1 VTSFIFPTN
10 IHAIPS
16 TNNVH
21 PCNHHNDVA
30 PTPNPPQEA
39 PIASPESKNPTST
52 SPSTTSTNCAAI
64 TPQPTKIRN
73 EAGSTAQKR
82 TSPTLTDQPTS
93 KKQSLIESVDVAS
106 KLKESVEESARDV
119 IVLKDDDGDE
129 DTEQEPKKWTLI
141 ACYNLTS
148 PMWTHFKKFSIH
160 VHPTYKDKADCN
172 VCFAAKKSKRGTG
185 ATKGYIG
192 VHQYFFFAAIL
203 DPRIATL
210 LPSIMTDEHHKQ
222 LKEDIVDLFVIVMKR
237 DNNDNNNQS
246 TPDANNFPNSA
257 AATPQLTPR
266 QQKQSQK
273 MDRMFRGLVVRGA
286 SATMQTLQM
295 ERMNKPC
302 ANSARLNLRGTYER

>member
-1 VTSFIFPTN
+1 MTSFIFPTN

-52 SPSTTSTNCAAI
+52 SPSTTSTNFAAI

-73 EAGSTAQKR
+73 EAGCTAQKR
-82 TSPTLTDQPTS
+82 TSPTLTDQPPS
-93 KKQSLIESVDVAS
+93 KKQSLIESVVAS

-129 DTEQEPKKWTLI
+129 DTKQEQKKWTLI

-273 MDRMFRGLVVRGA
+273 MDRMFRGLVRGA

-295 ERMNKPC
+295 EKMNKPC